1 MDTTADDG
9 SLDLAALFP
18 RLSQLGTLANRSH
31 LVERA
36 MDQAGIS
43 LDRPAM
49 TVLIT
54 VETAGQPLR
63 VGEVAR
69 RMQVVGPHVTRVLHD
84 LERRDLARRLPD
96 PDDRRAQLIELTPAG
111 SAIARRYVQT
121 ILTWITEAT
130 ADWPPTDRQ
139 TFSRLLTRFL
149 DDLTARLSAIE

>member
-1 MDTTADDG
+1 MDDTADDC
-9 SLDLAALFP
+9 SFDLAALFP

-96 PDDRRAQLIELTPAG
+96 PDDRRAQLIALTPAG

-121 ILTWITEAT
+121 ILAWITEAM
-130 ADWPPTDRQ
+130 ADWPAADRQ
-139 TFSRLLTRFL
+139 AFSRLLTRFL
-149 DDLTARLSAIE
+149 DDLAARLSAIE